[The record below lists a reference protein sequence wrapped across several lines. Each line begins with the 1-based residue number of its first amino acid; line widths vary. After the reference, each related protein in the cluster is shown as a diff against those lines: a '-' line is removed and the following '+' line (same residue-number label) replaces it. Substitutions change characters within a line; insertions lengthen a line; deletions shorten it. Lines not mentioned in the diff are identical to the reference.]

1 MSWIDRLQP
10 ASFRGVP
17 FNVEEDEGT
26 FGRRVQTH
34 EYPGRDKPYTEDLG
48 RATRRFNVSAYLI
61 GDDYFELRDR
71 LIQAV
76 ETPGPGTL
84 VHPFYG
90 EMVVCIDGEVR
101 VSHSNSAGRMC
112 QVSFNVVESGEL
124 SFPTS
129 GVATG
134 QTLISSC
141 SALDDSIGEAFSAF
155 GMDGLPDF
163 LQGGVIESATQMFD
177 YVTKTFDM
185 IDEGISAAARL
196 LQGDLSVLLSPPS
209 SGMDFVN
216 SLQRMWRSGKRL
228 SGDAADL
235 VTMITTLS
243 GVTLGTDLAP
253 RGVWKTDSATT
264 QEEVRQRN
272 YVASAIRTTAI
283 SEAAYTVTTLA
294 QPRTPENTTSADQL
308 TVAHPALGNVTDVP
322 TQPSIAGYDELTFV
336 RESLNVA
343 IEKELQ
349 RTTDDQL
356 FQHLITIRTN
366 VNRDISSRLSQVEKT
381 VQRTPI
387 AVIPALVLA
396 ASWYDNAARET
407 DITQRNVIS
416 HPGFVPAKPLR
427 VPVR

>member
-10 ASFRGVP
+10 ASFRGIP
-17 FNVEEDEGT
+17 FKVEEEEGT

-48 RATRRFNVSAYLI
+48 RTTRRFNVSAYLI
-61 GDDYFELRDR
+61 GDDYFDQRDR
-71 LIQAV
+71 LIKAV
-76 ETPGPGTL
+76 ETAGPGTL

-90 EMVVCIDGEVR
+90 EMIICIDGDVR
-101 VSHSNSAGRMC
+101 VSHSNSAKRMC

-134 QTLISSC
+134 QTLISSS

-163 LQGGVIESATQMFD
+163 LQNGVIESATEMFG

-185 IDEGISAAARL
+185 IDDGISAASRL

-228 SGDAADL
+228 SGDASDL
-235 VTMITTLS
+235 VTMINTLS
-243 GVTLGTDLAP
+243 GVTLGNDLAP
-253 RGVWKTDSATT
+253 RGVWETDSYTT

-294 QPRTPENTTSADQL
+294 QPRTPNITAGSERLAVS
-308 TVAHPALGNVTDVP
+308 HPALGNVTDLP
-322 TQPSIAGYDELTFV
+322 TASSIAGYDDLTEI

-343 IEKELQ
+343 FDKELL
-349 RTTDDQL
+349 RTADDQL
-356 FQHLITIRTN
+356 YQRLITVRTD
-366 VNRDISSRLSQVEKT
+366 VNRDISTRLSQVEKT
-381 VQRTPI
+381 VKRTPVEVLPAIVI
-387 AVIPALVLA
+387 AAL
-396 ASWYDNAARET
+396 WYDNAARET
-407 DITQRNVIS
+407 DITLRNAIN
-416 HPGFVPAKPLR
+416 HPGFVPVKPLR

>member
-17 FNVEEDEGT
+17 FNVEEEEGT

-34 EYPGRDKPYTEDLG
+34 EYPGRDKPYSEDLG
-48 RATRRFNVSAYLI
+48 RTTRRFNVSAYLI
-61 GDDYFELRDR
+61 GDDYFDQRDR
-71 LIQAV
+71 LIKAV

-90 EMVVCIDGEVR
+90 EMVICIDGDVR
-101 VSHSNSAGRMC
+101 VSHSNSAKRMC

-163 LQGGVIESATQMFD
+163 LQGGVIESATEMLD

-185 IDEGISAAARL
+185 IDDGISAASRL

-228 SGDAADL
+228 TGDASDL
-235 VTMITTLS
+235 ATMIKTLS

-253 RGVWKTDSATT
+253 HGVWKTDSATT

-283 SEAAYTVTTLA
+283 SEAAYTVTTLS
-294 QPRTPENTTSADQL
+294 QPRTPVTTTGGDQP
-308 TVAHPALGNVTDVP
+308 TVSHPALGNVTDLP
-322 TQPSIAGYDELTFV
+322 STPSIAGYDELTDI
-336 RESLNVA
+336 RESLNA
-343 IEKELQ
+343 SIEKELL
-349 RTTDDQL
+349 RIVDDQL
-356 FQHLITIRTN
+356 FQQLVTVRTD
-366 VNRDISSRLSQVEKT
+366 VNRDISSRLGQVEKT
-381 VQRTPI
+381 VKRTPVEVLP
-387 AVIPALVLA
+387 AVVLA
-396 ASWYDNAARET
+396 ATWYDNAARET

>member
-17 FNVEEDEGT
+17 FNVEEEEGT

-34 EYPGRDKPYTEDLG
+34 EYPGRDKPYSEDLG
-48 RATRRFNVSAYLI
+48 RTTRRFNVSAYLI
-61 GDDYFELRDR
+61 GDDYFDQRDR
-71 LIQAV
+71 LIKAV

-90 EMVVCIDGEVR
+90 EMVICIDGDAR
-101 VSHSNSAGRMC
+101 VSHSNSAKRMC

-163 LQGGVIESATQMFD
+163 LQGGVIESATEMLD

-185 IDEGISAAARL
+185 IDDGISAASRL

-228 SGDAADL
+228 TGDASDL
-235 VTMITTLS
+235 ATMIKTLS

-294 QPRTPENTTSADQL
+294 QPRTPVTTTGGDQP
-308 TVAHPALGNVTDVP
+308 TVSHPALGNVTDLP
-322 TQPSIAGYDELTFV
+322 STPSIAGYDELTDI
-336 RESLNVA
+336 RESLNAA
-343 IEKELQ
+343 IEKELL
-349 RTTDDQL
+349 RIVDDQL
-356 FQHLITIRTN
+356 FQQLVTVRTD
-366 VNRDISSRLSQVEKT
+366 VNRDISSRLGQVEKT
-381 VQRTPI
+381 VKRTPVEVLP
-387 AVIPALVLA
+387 AVVLA
-396 ASWYDNAARET
+396 ATWYDNAARET